1 MLKNFLKEFK
11 DFAEKGSAVDM
22 AVGVIVGATMNGVVN
37 SLVKD
42 IIMPP
47 VGVLLGGVD
56 FSEIFLILKYPKAGL
71 LEGLVHSGNPHF
83 ATLSAAQAAG
93 ATTMNIGIFV
103 NSIISFIITMFAV
116 FMFVKI
122 MNRLRDKKVTT
133 RTCPYCQKI
142 DVNVAAT
149 ICPYCC
155 SQIKPVPA
163 QDSKLH
169 AGSLIPVKNIGK
181 KLGKQLKKLKVKS

>member
-1 MLKNFLKEFK
+1 MLKDFLKEFK

-47 VGVLLGGVD
+47 VGLLLGGVD
-56 FSEIFLILKYPKAGL
+56 FSEIFLVLKDPKVGM
-71 LEGLVHSGNPHF
+71 LENLVHEGGRHY
-83 ATLSAAQAAG
+83 ATLSAAQSAG
-93 ATTMNIGIFV
+93 ATTLNIGLFA
-103 NSIISFIITMFAV
+103 NAIISFIITMFAV

-122 MNRLRDKKVTT
+122 MNKIRDKKVTT
-133 RTCPYCQKI
+133 RTCPYCKMAT
-142 DVNVAAT
+142 VNVAAT

-155 SQIKPVPA
+155 SRIKPVPVP
-163 QDSKLH
+163 DSKSH
-169 AGSLIPVKNIGK
+169 AGSLIPVKNIGE
-181 KLGKQLKKLKVKS
+181 KLGKQLKKITK